1 MSLRERKWMGLS
13 GFENEFCVTFLKNL
27 GVIVSGLGSKVC
39 EWFDWCNKLK
49 KN

>member
-1 MSLRERKWMGLS
+1 MRLRVRSLELMSLRERKWMGLS

-39 EWFDWCNKLK
+39 E
-49 KN
+49 